1 MCCYASHRV
10 SRAWVTASKFD
21 CRAVWGDTSV
31 SLLNSTRRHCKSMK
45 KIARLL
51 PLAALLLTSL
61 PCAAQGPL
69 TPPGPP
75 APTMKTLEQIEP
87 RTPISSADYVIF
99 NSGSYYLTSNLTGV
113 ALQNGITVN
122 ADDVTIDLNGFTLI
136 GSGATSGHGIYQASA
151 LRNLRVHNGK
161 VVQWRGASKG
171 GVYASGKNNQFDH
184 IQAATNSYGI
194 YAGAGCTISDCSA
207 YYNSDDGIETSAEST
222 ISGCT
227 ARYNTGDGIQTGNG
241 STISGNTCG
250 NNGTGGN
257 GAGILVTAGNNRI
270 DSNNVTHNS
279 RGIDVNMRGNLII
292 RNSASENVVNYD
304 IVADNRVGVIVFAPN
319 NPAISGDA
327 GGVGVG
333 TTDPWA
339 NFSF

>member
-1 MCCYASHRV
+1 
-10 SRAWVTASKFD
+10 
-21 CRAVWGDTSV
+21 
-31 SLLNSTRRHCKSMK
+31 
-45 KIARLL
+45 
-51 PLAALLLTSL
+51 
-61 PCAAQGPL
+61 
-69 TPPGPP
+69 
-75 APTMKTLEQIEP
+75 MKTLEQIEP

-194 YAGAGCTISDCSA
+194 YAGAGCTISDCSAYNNSDDGIWANVGSTISGCSA